1 MMFTEDGMLKIIDFG
16 MAKQFGPETQL
27 SQNTFTLVYRPPE
40 IILGAKFYG
49 PASDM
54 WTVGC
59 ILAEI
64 ILRVPLFLGYDSLD
78 QL

>member
-1 MMFTEDGMLKIIDFG
+1 M
-16 MAKQFGPETQL
+16 PL

-40 IILGAKFYG
+40 IILGAKYYG

-54 WTVGC
+54 WSIGC

-64 ILRVPLFLGYDSLD
+64 ILRVPLFPGCESLD
-78 QL
+78 